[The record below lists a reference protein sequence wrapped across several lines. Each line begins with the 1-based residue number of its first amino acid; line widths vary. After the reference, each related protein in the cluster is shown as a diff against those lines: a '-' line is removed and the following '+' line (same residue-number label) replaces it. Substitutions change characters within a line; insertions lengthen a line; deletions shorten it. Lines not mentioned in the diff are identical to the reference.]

1 MRKMIS
7 GSRLI
12 GATGLLALIVAIFI
26 YVDRP
31 LEPEEAVV
39 EKTQEVV
46 NTPEVK
52 REVSLYVV
60 SQLGTN
66 GPYF

>member
-1 MRKMIS
+1 MIS

-26 YVDRP
+26 YLDRP
-31 LEPEEAVV
+31 LEPEEEVV

-52 REVSLYVV
+52 REVSP
-60 SQLGTN
+60 SMKSIDEA
-66 GPYF
+66 